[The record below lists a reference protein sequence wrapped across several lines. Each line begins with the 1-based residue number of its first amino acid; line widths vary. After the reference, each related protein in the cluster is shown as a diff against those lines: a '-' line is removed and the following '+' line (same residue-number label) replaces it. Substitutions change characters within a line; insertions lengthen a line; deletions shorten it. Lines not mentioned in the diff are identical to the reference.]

1 MKRPFPKDNLFIC
14 GEAYS
19 REQGW
24 VEGALRSAE
33 MVLRELKIKEPDFV
47 DQKLYTDEGFSGYDD
62 YVS

>member
-1 MKRPFPKDNLFIC
+1 MPPHLLSDLFIC

-33 MVLRELKIKEPDFV
+33 VVLRELDIKEPEFV
-47 DQKLYTDEGFSGYDD
+47 DQKSYEENGFLGYAE
-62 YVS
+62 YIS